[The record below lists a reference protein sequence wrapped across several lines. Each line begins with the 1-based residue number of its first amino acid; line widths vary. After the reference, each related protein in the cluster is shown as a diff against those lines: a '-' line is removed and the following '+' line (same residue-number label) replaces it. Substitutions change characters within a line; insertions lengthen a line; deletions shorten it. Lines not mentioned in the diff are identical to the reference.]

1 MPYGIAKETRI
12 VALRST
18 KIDSITRL
26 NIKSHNIP
34 MASYATIVSM
44 PPASAVEA
52 KSSIAS
58 PSYNRG
64 TLTDVQQNIMSILAA
79 LQGVT
84 TTPEALVATVNSL
97 RGDMEGAPAPPVQQ
111 GMRTGAVSQNRF
123 ANTQFTKDTRSFQN
137 SSWRSGFQQETKHT
151 QRYPQKVTSAFD
163 TRAPPSATSPK
174 ANVGRYQSR
183 FKTEGDMN
191 DKILNTVIGN
201 KLNSFTKLTYN
212 DTRDFIYQIMDSG
225 ETEFI
230 KDFIEKVFS
239 KATVEEL
246 YCALFAKLIAE
257 IAHRYPIMYEEMKR
271 YHSEFLKV
279 FENVQEEGGTSDS
292 NTVAKQRQYR
302 LGYGQFISELAGQN
316 ALEKEQLLAM
326 VSKVMDN
333 IWIISSQ
340 AEKVNVVEECVD
352 CLVRL
357 TKSLMEK
364 SPKFFKDVKGEMG
377 ARILERITALVTKNA
392 GDRPSLTPK
401 ARFGLMD
408 LKDIL

>member
-1 MPYGIAKETRI
+1 
-12 VALRST
+12 
-18 KIDSITRL
+18 
-26 NIKSHNIP
+26 

-44 PPASAVEA
+44 PASAPAEA
-52 KSSIAS
+52 KASIAS

-64 TLTDVQQNIMSILAA
+64 TLTETQQNIMSILAL
-79 LQGVT
+79 LQTVST
-84 TTPEALVATVNSL
+84 VPEALIATVNSL
-97 RGDMEGAPAPPVQQ
+97 RSDMEGAQAPPAQQ
-111 GMRTGAVSQNRF
+111 GMRTGVVQQNRF
-123 ANTQFTKDTRSFQN
+123 ANTQLSKETRSFQN

-151 QRYPQKVTSAFD
+151 QRYPPKVSAFD
-163 TRAPPSATSPK
+163 TRVSAPAPSPK

-183 FKTEGDMN
+183 FKTEGNMN

-279 FENVQEEGGTSDS
+279 FEDVQEEGGASDS

-326 VSKVMDN
+326 VLKVMDN
-333 IWIISSQ
+333 IWALSSE
-340 AEKVNVVEECVD
+340 ADKVNAVEECVD

-377 ARILERITALVTKNA
+377 ARILERITALVSKKA
-392 GDRPSLTPK
+392 GDRPSLSPK

>member
-1 MPYGIAKETRI
+1 
-12 VALRST
+12 
-18 KIDSITRL
+18 
-26 NIKSHNIP
+26 
-34 MASYATIVSM
+34 MASYATIVSTPA
-44 PPASAVEA
+44 PPPVTTNSTV
-52 KSSIAS
+52 AS
-58 PSYNRG
+58 PSYHRG
-64 TLTDVQQNIMSILAA
+64 TLTEVQQNITAILTL

-84 TTPEALVATVNSL
+84 TTPESLIASVNTL
-97 RGDMEGAPAPPVQQ
+97 RADMESIQPTQPQ
-111 GMRTGAVSQNRF
+111 GMRTAAPSRF
-123 ANTQFTKDTRSFQN
+123 GNTQFTKPGSQGQPQGQRTQGQSQSQSQGSQETRSFQSN
-137 SSWRSGFQQETKHT
+137 WRSGQGQGQGHNQGHGHGQQQSQH
-151 QRYPQKVTSAFD
+151 QSQGRFTSAKTNAFD
-163 TRAPPSATSPK
+163 TRSPTTQPTK
-174 ANVGRYQSR
+174 SNLRYQSK
-183 FKTEGDMN
+183 FKTEGDIN

-279 FENVQEEGGTSDS
+279 FEDVNETGSSDS
-292 NTVAKQRQYR
+292 NTMAKKRQYR

-326 VSKVMDN
+326 VTKVMDT
-333 IWIISSQ
+333 IWELSSQ
-340 AEKVNVVEECVD
+340 EGKINAVEECVD

-357 TKSLMEK
+357 NKSLVEK
-364 SPKFFKDVKGEMG
+364 SPKFFNEVKGEMG
-377 ARILERITALVTKNA
+377 LRIIERVTALVTKKA

>member
-1 MPYGIAKETRI
+1 
-12 VALRST
+12 
-18 KIDSITRL
+18 
-26 NIKSHNIP
+26 

-44 PPASAVEA
+44 PPSAPAPAPSPSPACVSAEAEA
-52 KSSIAS
+52 KASIAS

-64 TLTDVQQNIMSILAA
+64 TLTEAQQNIMSILAL
-79 LQGVT
+79 LQTVST
-84 TTPEALVATVNSL
+84 VPEALVATVNSL
-97 RGDMEGAPAPPVQQ
+97 RSDMEGAQAPPAQQ
-111 GMRTGAVSQNRF
+111 GMRTGVVSQNRF
-123 ANTQFTKDTRSFQN
+123 ANTQLSKETRSFQN
-137 SSWRSGFQQETKHT
+137 SSWRSGFQQESKP
-151 QRYPQKVTSAFD
+151 QRYPPKISAFD
-163 TRAPPSATSPK
+163 TRSPTTSASPK
-174 ANVGRYQSR
+174 PNVGRYQSR
-183 FKTEGDMN
+183 FKTEGNMN

-279 FENVQEEGGTSDS
+279 FEDVQEEGGVSDS

-326 VSKVMDN
+326 VLKVMDN
-333 IWIISSQ
+333 IWTLSGQ
-340 AEKVNVVEECVD
+340 ADKVNAVEECVD

-377 ARILERITALVTKNA
+377 ARILERITALVSKKA
-392 GDRPSLTPK
+392 GDRPSLSPK

>member
-1 MPYGIAKETRI
+1 
-12 VALRST
+12 
-18 KIDSITRL
+18 
-26 NIKSHNIP
+26 
-34 MASYATIVSM
+34 MASYATIVST
-44 PPASAVEA
+44 PPSASASASALAEA
-52 KSSIAS
+52 KASAEAKLSTVAS

-64 TLTDVQQNIMSILAA
+64 TLTDVQQNIMSILAL

-84 TTPEALVATVNSL
+84 TTPEALIASVNSL
-97 RGDMEGAPAPPVQQ
+97 RGDMENAQGLAPPGPRGQPQ
-111 GMRTGAVSQNRF
+111 GMRTGVPAPPPSRF
-123 ANTQFTKDTRSFQN
+123 GNTQFGKETRSFQA
-137 SSWRSGFQQETKHT
+137 SGWRSGFQQESKK
-151 QRYPQKVTSAFD
+151 YPPKTSAFD
-163 TRAPPSATSPK
+163 TRTSAPPPK
-174 ANVGRYQSR
+174 QNVGRYQSR

-271 YHSEFLKV
+271 YHNEFLKV
-279 FENVQEEGGTSDS
+279 FEDVQEGTGDS

-326 VSKVMDN
+326 VLKVMDN
-333 IWIISSQ
+333 IWALSSQ
-340 AEKVNVVEECVD
+340 EDKVNAVEECVD

-364 SPKFFKDVKGEMG
+364 SPKFFKDVKGDMG
-377 ARILERITALVTKNA
+377 MRILERITALVTKKA
-392 GDRPSLTPK
+392 GDRPSLSPK